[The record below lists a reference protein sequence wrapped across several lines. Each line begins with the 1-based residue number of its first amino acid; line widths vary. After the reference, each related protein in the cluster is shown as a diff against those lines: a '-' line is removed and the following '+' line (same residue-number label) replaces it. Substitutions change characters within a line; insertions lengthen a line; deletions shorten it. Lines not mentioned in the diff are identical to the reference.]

1 MKFMSINDVAALT
14 GLSRSTLAKK
24 RCTGSGPAYF
34 KTGGRQI
41 RYDRTDVESW
51 IASRRRTCT
60 WRGVNDNIGRPTPAG
75 APGAKP
81 RPARLA
87 L

>member
-60 WRGVNDNIGRPTPAG
+60 WRGVNDNI
-75 APGAKP
+75 
-81 RPARLA
+81 RPAYRVQTMRD
-87 L
+87 